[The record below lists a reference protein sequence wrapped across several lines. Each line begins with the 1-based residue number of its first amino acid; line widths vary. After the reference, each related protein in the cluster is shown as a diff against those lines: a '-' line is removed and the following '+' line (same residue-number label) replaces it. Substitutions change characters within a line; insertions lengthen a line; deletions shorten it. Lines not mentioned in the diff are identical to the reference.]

1 MSRASIE
8 FRGRLTVLTPL
19 HVGSGDFAPIAGI
32 YGKEGSNIRPE
43 VATVATDALGRP
55 YLPATSIK
63 GMLRGLAEE
72 VFPQAD
78 IDRLFGALKSGVASA
93 GDDGRGRKQPLMG
106 AVQCRGASLTRSSD
120 AREVMPFV
128 ATSPRAAEIAVVDDR
143 AERAV
148 APGCFI
154 AARTSIDPDAGTA
167 KDTGLN
173 FREMVAPNS
182 SFDFRIH
189 VECFGL
195 GAEARA
201 ETEARNLAKILRLVA
216 SKHGRPLGGGR
227 ADGDGRVRLEPDTVE
242 VIALALDRNGK
253 FVSKPASELWK
264 TAKAAEAKAT
274 YEAHRKVIR
283 LVCHGPFLIVDAS
296 TKAKRET
303 PVDGQRRKAVHLR
316 PQRSAPDIPLVLGS
330 SLSGA
335 LRARAQWLEALM
347 YEAGELKRKSFVA
360 GIDPDSSRPI
370 IRTAADAEANL
381 APVERLFG
389 VTGFRGLLTI
399 EDLEVTGVDG
409 RTELTSVKLD
419 RFSGAPIDGA
429 LFTTEAFVGVR
440 LSFALRLAPRRS
452 DTGTVT
458 IADAE
463 LLFERLMKDL
473 GENDLQLGAGASKG
487 FGWFEKESSH
497 GAG

>member
-1 MSRASIE
+1 MSRASFE
-8 FRGRLTVLTPL
+8 FRGCLTVLTPL
-19 HVGSGDFAPIAGI
+19 HVGSGDFATIAGI
-32 YGKEGSNIRPE
+32 SGKDGSNIRPE
-43 VATVATDALGRP
+43 VATVARDALGRP

-78 IDRLFGALKSGVASA
+78 IDRLFGALKADVPSA
-93 GDDGRGRKQPLMG
+93 GGDGRGRTQPSMG
-106 AVQCRGASLTRSSD
+106 AVQCRGASLARSAD
-120 AREVMPFV
+120 ARDVMPYV
-128 ATSPRAAEIAVVDDR
+128 ASSRRAAEIAVVEGR
-143 AERAV
+143 EERAV

-154 AARTSIDPDAGTA
+154 AARTSIDADAGTA
-167 KDTGLN
+167 KDTGLH

-189 VECFGL
+189 VECFGP

-201 ETEARNLAKILRLVA
+201 ETEARNLARILRLVA
-216 SKHGRPLGGGR
+216 SKQGRPLGGGR
-227 ADGDGRVRLEPDTVE
+227 ADGDGRVRLDPDTVE
-242 VIALALDRNGK
+242 VVRRALDQNGD
-253 FVSKPASELWK
+253 FVSKPVGELWK
-264 TAKAAEAKAT
+264 TAKAAEANTAP
-274 YEAHRKVIR
+274 EAHRDVIR

-296 TKAKRET
+296 TKAKREA
-303 PVDGQRRKAVHLR
+303 PVDDQRRKAVHLR
-316 PQRSAPDIPLVLGS
+316 PQRSGPDVPLILGS

-347 YEAGELKRKSFVA
+347 HEAGELKRKSFVA
-360 GIDPDSSRPI
+360 GIDPDSRRPI
-370 IRTAADAEANL
+370 IRTAADAETNL
-381 APVERLFG
+381 APVDRLFG

-452 DTGTVT
+452 DAGSVTV
-458 IADAE
+458 ADAG
-463 LLFERLMKDL
+463 LLFERLMQDI
-473 GENDLQLGAGASKG
+473 GENGLQLGAGASKG
-487 FGWFEKESSH
+487 FGWFEKEASH
-497 GAG
+497 GAR